1 MVKITELAA
10 QKVKEVLK
18 KHNKE
23 NAFLRLYLV
32 GTGCSGQNFGMTL
45 EESKTEDDI
54 LDEEYGVSIL
64 TDIQLVT
71 HLEGAIIDYVE
82 SNLGGDFKIL
92 TAKSNNGGACGDG
105 CCGGCGSGSGSGSC
119 S

>member
-18 KHNKE
+18 AQNKE
-23 NAFLRLYLV
+23 NAFLRIYLV
-32 GTGCSGQNFGMTL
+32 GIGCSGPNFGMTL

-64 TDIQLVT
+64 TDKKLST
-71 HLEGAIIDYVE
+71 NLEGAIIDYIE
-82 SNLGGDFKIL
+82 SDKGGGFEIRP
-92 TAKSNNGGACGDG
+92 AKTDNGGGCDTG
-105 CCGGCGSGSGSGSC
+105 CCGGCGSGSC
-119 S
+119 